1 MTVRG
6 KAPAKLNLTLS
17 VSPGEGGYHEIDSL
31 VCSIDIAD
39 SVVVSSRRDDKV
51 NIIMHGLGSESIEYE
66 DNNAVKAALLFQKT
80 FGTRGVDITVYKN
93 IPMGA
98 GLGGSSAD
106 AASVLKCMQKLYK
119 SGTDEEVKGL
129 ADTLGSDTGYMT
141 YGGFARITGRGE
153 KVERLDI
160 PKKRA
165 LDIVLLLPKTG
176 VNTRDAYRLSD
187 LYNDSKNPNRT
198 PEAIQALADGDT
210 AALGGSM
217 YNDLLRAAEY
227 LNPEVAKARKELE
240 SFAPLGVNMTGS
252 GSAVF
257 AVFENDM
264 FCEWAKSRYRGRYS
278 CVRTR
283 TIPGK
288 PAEQEE

>member
-17 VSPGEGGYHEIDSL
+17 VSPGKEGYHDIDSL

-39 SVVVSSRRDDKV
+39 AVVVSSRRDDNV
-51 NIIMHGLGSESIEYE
+51 NIVMHGLGAESIEYE

-80 FGTRGVDITVYKN
+80 FDTKGVDITVYKN

-106 AASVLKCMQKLYK
+106 AAAVLKCMQKLYK
-119 SGTDEEVKGL
+119 SGTDEEVKAL
-129 ADTLGSDTGYMT
+129 ADSLGSDTGYMLC
-141 YGGFARITGRGE
+141 GGFARITGRGDI
-153 KVERLDI
+153 VERLDV
-160 PKKRA
+160 PRRRT
-165 LDIVLLLPKTG
+165 LDMILLLPKKG
-176 VNTRDAYRLSD
+176 VSTRDAYRLSD
-187 LYNDSKNPNRT
+187 LYEKHPDRT
-198 PEAIQALADGDT
+198 EEAIEALISGDT
-210 AALGGSM
+210 QGLGGLM
-217 YNDLLRAAEY
+217 YNDLTRAAEY
-227 LNPEVAKARKELE
+227 LNPDVAQAKKELE
-240 SFAPLGVNMTGS
+240 GFAPFGVNMTGS

-264 FCEWAKSRYRGRYS
+264 FCEWALSRYRGRYS
-278 CVRTR
+278 CVRTK

>member
-17 VSPGEGGYHEIDSL
+17 VSPGGGGYHEIDSF

-39 SVVVSSRRDDKV
+39 AVVVSSRRDDNV
-51 NIIMHGLGSESIEYE
+51 NIVMHGLGSESIEYE

-80 FGTRGVDITVYKN
+80 FDTRGVDITVYKN

-119 SGTDEEVKGL
+119 SGTDDEVKAL
-129 ADTLGSDTGYMT
+129 ADSLGSDTGYMT
-141 YGGFARITGRGE
+141 AGGFARITGRGE

-160 PKKRA
+160 RKRT
-165 LDIVLLLPKTG
+165 LDFLLLLPKKG
-176 VNTRDAYRLSD
+176 VCTRDAYRLSD
-187 LYNDSKNPNRT
+187 LYEKAPDKT
-198 PEAIQALADGDT
+198 QEAIQAVMDGDLE
-210 AALGGSM
+210 ALGACM
-217 YNDLLRAAEY
+217 YNDLTRAAVY
-227 LNPEVAKARKELE
+227 LNPDVGLAKEQLE
-240 SFAPLGVNMTGS
+240 SFAPLGVCMTGS
-252 GSAVF
+252 GSAV
-257 AVFENDM
+257 AALFENDM
-264 FCEWAKSRYRGRYS
+264 FCEWAKSRYRGKYS
-278 CVRTR
+278 CVRTK

>member
-51 NIIMHGLGSESIEYE
+51 NIVMHGLGSESIEYE

-80 FGTRGVDITVYKN
+80 YDTKGADITVYKN

-119 SGTDEEVKGL
+119 SGTDDEIKAL

-141 YGGFARITGRGE
+141 YGGFARISGRGE
-153 KVERLDI
+153 KVERLDV
-160 PKKRA
+160 PKKRT
-165 LDIVLLLPKTG
+165 LDLVLLLPKTG
-176 VNTRDAYRLSD
+176 VSTRDAYRLSD
-187 LYNDSKNPNRT
+187 LYEGSKNPNRT
-198 PEAIQALADGDT
+198 DEAIQALVDGDI
-210 AALGGSM
+210 AGLGACM
-217 YNDLLRAAEY
+217 YNDLLRAAVY
-227 LNPEVAKARKELE
+227 LNPDVGQAVKELE
-240 SFAPLGVNMTGS
+240 GFAPLGVNMTGS

-264 FCEWAKSRYRGRYS
+264 FCEWAVSRYRGRYS
-278 CVRTR
+278 CVRTK

-288 PAEQEE
+288 PAEREE